1 MPADLKFIIIQ
12 RMHHISS
19 TLKNTGDRTHT
30 QPCKRET
37 MLGFCIFLKVLL
49 CSLAPYSCDGN
60 EMEHIRGM
68 LALVTGFFSKRL
80 CFFLNWEFYHPS
92 VAVASKA
99 SMLLST
105 CWSSCFCDSVGRIP
119 EAVQLSTKSMA
130 YSLTESAKL
139 SCSACKS
146 TGFLTSRLLG
156 LVLLSVWYPED

>member
-1 MPADLKFIIIQ
+1 MGPLKLVPARGACLAMPADLKFIIIQ

-80 CFFLNWEFYHPS
+80 CFFFELGVLPSKRGRCFQSFHAIKHLLEF
-92 VAVASKA
+92 
-99 SMLLST
+99 
-105 CWSSCFCDSVGRIP
+105 
-119 EAVQLSTKSMA
+119 
-130 YSLTESAKL
+130 
-139 SCSACKS
+139 
-146 TGFLTSRLLG
+146 
-156 LVLLSVWYPED
+156 VLL